1 MAAKKPKPK
10 KAVKATKA
18 KKTTAAKKKKTPTAG
33 MDAAEL
39 KAYQKAAK
47 TVTTNQRIRKN
58 AAAYRQRR
66 LATAKRVTA
75 KQNAAYKSAAASRA
89 VQYATEQTWKQTV
102 SGHQSAT
109 LRRAASKRVFNATR
123 IASSR
128 KFTAL
133 GIAKHAHQNRM
144 QTVTGKQAVDMERK
158 LSEKAAKKAKV
169 TAAKKVAARKR
180 LIRQGKLPKSGKIPN
195 GEAINAKGKLVRTK
209 KLSKKQLAAR
219 KKRSKKGGY
228 SPQAVQAGLKAAKSV
243 QRAQAQ
249 SKKKKPVKAKPRKAS
264 VLTPRV
270 NSDWVTAG
278 NDLGTENCVA
288 VAIANHLL
296 AWHGMRLS
304 DRQVHFIAGHGG
316 DTIEDALT
324 WLRDADPFP
333 YVHLTQK
340 FELDRAVVG
349 SLIGFETDDGRD
361 HAGVLLDGRVI
372 TWGEILPLESV
383 IEEAWYLLWEFHG

>member
-1 MAAKKPKPK
+1 MAAKKPKPVKRVKAK
-10 KAVKATKA
+10 KAVKK
-18 KKTTAAKKKKTPTAG
+18 TAAKKKKTPTSG

-47 TVTTNQRIRKN
+47 KVTTNQRIRKN

-89 VQYATEQTWKQTV
+89 VEYATEQTWKQTV
-102 SGHQSAT
+102 SGHQSAA
-109 LRRAASKRVFNATR
+109 LRSAASRRVFNATR

-144 QTVTGKQAVDMERK
+144 QTVTGQQAVDMERK
-158 LSEKAAKKAKV
+158 LTAKATKKAKA

-195 GEAINAKGKLVRTK
+195 GEAINAKGKLVKTK

-219 KKRSKKGGY
+219 KTRSKKSGY

-243 QRAQAQ
+243 QRAEAQ
-249 SKKKKPVKAKPRKAS
+249 SKKKKAVKAKPRKAS
-264 VLTPRV
+264 VLTPCV

-296 AWHGMRLS
+296 AWHGLRLS
-304 DRQVHFIAGHGG
+304 DRQVRMIHDSPG
-316 DTIEDALT
+316 DTIEDALN
-324 WLRDADPFP
+324 WLRDEDPFP
-333 YVHLTQK
+333 YVHLGNAIA
-340 FELDRAVVG
+340 LIRPVVG

-361 HAGVLLDGRVI
+361 HAGVLLDGEVI
-372 TWGEILPLESV
+372 TWGEILPLESEV
-383 IEEAWYLLWEFHG
+383 EESWYLRWEIHG